1 MIFKLSEKTNTV
13 ILAKINGHFP
23 FLKSSKMFLFLGL
36 ALTYILENSFKPEA
50 GARPGVSK
58 IGILITDGKSQDD
71 VIPPAKN
78 LRDAGIELFAIGVYS
93 AMSMCCVLLNPDIFV
108 FVALYIKKEVFY
120 VCIQ

>member
-1 MIFKLSEKTNTV
+1 M
-13 ILAKINGHFP
+13 FP
-23 FLKSSKMFLFLGL
+23 FLGL

-93 AMSMCCVLLNPDIFV
+93 AISVYCVSLYSGVFV
-108 FVALYIKKEVFY
+108 SVALYVKEVFFS

>member
-1 MIFKLSEKTNTV
+1 MF
-13 ILAKINGHFP
+13 FP
-23 FLKSSKMFLFLGL
+23 FKMFPFLGL

-78 LRDAGIELFAIGVYS
+78 LRDAGIELFAIGGYS
-93 AMSMCCVLLNPDIFV
+93 AISTYSVPLNSGIYVSVTRCINCYF
-108 FVALYIKKEVFY
+108 FY
-120 VCIQ
+120 LHATSIIIILNL

>member
-1 MIFKLSEKTNTV
+1 MDIF
-13 ILAKINGHFP
+13 P
-23 FLKSSKMFLFLGL
+23 YLKYFKMFPFLGL

-93 AMSMCCVLLNPDIFV
+93 AISICCILLYSGLLV
-108 FVALYIKKEVFY
+108 SGVVYIKDVFFS
-120 VCIQ
+120 VCVQ

>member
-1 MIFKLSEKTNTV
+1 
-13 ILAKINGHFP
+13 
-23 FLKSSKMFLFLGL
+23 MFSFLGL

-93 AMSMCCVLLNPDIFV
+93 ALSMYMSHCTLVYLDLLL
-108 FVALYIKKEVFY
+108 ALLRNCSFLPVSNKYHH
-120 VCIQ
+120 

>member
-1 MIFKLSEKTNTV
+1 
-13 ILAKINGHFP
+13 
-23 FLKSSKMFLFLGL
+23 MFSFLGL

-93 AMSMCCVLLNPDIFV
+93 V
-108 FVALYIKKEVFY
+108 LYIPHCTLVYLYLLLDVLKKFFSVS
-120 VCIQ
+120 IQ

>member
-1 MIFKLSEKTNTV
+1 
-13 ILAKINGHFP
+13 
-23 FLKSSKMFLFLGL
+23 MFCFVGL

-93 AMSMCCVLLNPDIFV
+93 AISMYMSHCTLEYLYQVLSVLRKCSFPPVSNK
-108 FVALYIKKEVFY
+108 YHH
-120 VCIQ
+120 